1 MNAPGERPEAYG
13 VFKPVGHVIVSF
25 PPDADLQGAVS
36 ALAGEGFDDDAV
48 IVYSAPQMKRQCED
62 DIASAGVLSSIGQ
75 ELNLVK
81 ALRDLADQDYGF
93 LMVRASKDEAVQR
106 VAAVARRFR
115 AERAQKFGRLVIEE
129 LISVGS
135 NEKQVAE
142 SPDRGLDAQTRSGVE
157 GDAHR

>member
-1 MNAPGERPEAYG
+1 MNAASERPEAYG
-13 VFKPVGHVIVSF
+13 VFKPVGHVIISF
-25 PPDADLQGAVS
+25 PPEADLQGAVS
-36 ALAGEGFDDDAV
+36 ALSSEGFGNDV
-48 IVYSAPQMKRQCED
+48 VTVYSAPQMKRQCEE
-62 DIASAGVLSSIGQ
+62 DIARAGVLSTIGQ

-81 ALRDLADQDYGF
+81 ALRDLADQGYGF
-93 LMVRASKDEAVQR
+93 LMVRASKDDAVQR

-115 AERAQKFGRLVIEE
+115 AERAQKFGHLLIEE